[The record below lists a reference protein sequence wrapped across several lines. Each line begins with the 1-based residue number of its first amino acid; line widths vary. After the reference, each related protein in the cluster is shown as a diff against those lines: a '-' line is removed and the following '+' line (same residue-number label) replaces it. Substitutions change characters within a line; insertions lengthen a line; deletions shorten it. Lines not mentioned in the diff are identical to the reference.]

1 MTTTFGWTDR
11 HGVTHDLSTHDDI
24 ERERQEVRQELLDL
38 RATLASADDAVF
50 VAAYD
55 KAAALGERLMALQQ
69 DLQCFIRHEAMRATA
84 MIAQI
89 ELDAAF
95 LRSLHRS
102 YEQREA
108 CGDDPAALAVPPTPD
123 QMSVLRRQAI
133 REGREAIIPSTFG
146 EAHALLFAHSATRR
160 APLPVRAPGFEWTDR
175 DMHYHQVR
183 DLRQIEREY
192 VALANDLSRL
202 RPQLAADVPIRDAIK
217 ALEAGRL
224 AVDRVSILERTM
236 TRWTTHVIAVA
247 RSNFMAFLDELEKSD
262 GRDV

>member
-1 MTTTFGWTDR
+1 
-11 HGVTHDLSTHDDI
+11 
-24 ERERQEVRQELLDL
+24 
-38 RATLASADDAVF
+38 
-50 VAAYD
+50 
-55 KAAALGERLMALQQ
+55 
-69 DLQCFIRHEAMRATA
+69 
-84 MIAQI
+84 
-89 ELDAAF
+89 
-95 LRSLHRS
+95 
-102 YEQREA
+102 
-108 CGDDPAALAVPPTPD
+108 
-123 QMSVLRRQAI
+123 
-133 REGREAIIPSTFG
+133 
-146 EAHALLFAHSATRR
+146 
-160 APLPVRAPGFEWTDR
+160 
-175 DMHYHQVR
+175 MHYHQVR